1 MYCLFWA
8 VQCALIDPLNKK
20 LSFVGH
26 EINLVVLRQDTNE
39 RNRKNVHVNNPSSQ
53 MASYLIISHLA

>member
-53 MASYLIISHLA
+53 MA